1 MFIFVVVVI
10 FPARQRRTVKMSWIP
25 VYVWWL
31 VTYAVLRAKWVFF
44 TMTYSSR
51 CVLDK
56 CADQEKADADAHAL
70 WHRLA
75 ERGVILQKS
84 DDMDVKAMMM
94 SSNEKCSTLL
104 ALCEGNPKVTGE
116 FPTQKPV
123 TWSFDIFF
131 DLRLNKWLNKQ
142 S

>member
-1 MFIFVVVVI
+1 MYIFVVVVI

-25 VYVWWL
+25 VCVWWQIS
-31 VTYAVLRAKWVFF
+31 YAVLRAKWVFF

-56 CADQEKADADAHAL
+56 CADPEKADPHAL

-84 DDMDVKAMMM
+84 DDMNVKAMMM

-104 ALCEGNPKVTGE
+104 ALCEGNPMVTG
-116 FPTQKPV
+116 
-123 TWSFDIFF
+123 
-131 DLRLNKWLNKQ
+131 
-142 S
+142 